1 MNKEFV
7 PYAEAFELKS
17 LGFDEPCFG
26 CHEEIENR
34 DYKVI
39 LEVTKSIG
47 INTLNGI
54 RNYNQEDE
62 VSAPT
67 YSQAFRWFREHQEWP
82 IDSWIQPHLSD
93 QPKQYE
99 GVYWRRGE
107 KASVGVFSIYDEAEL
122 NLLRKLIEI
131 VKNK

>member
-1 MNKEFV
+1 MQLKE
-7 PYAEAFELKS
+7 

-67 YSQAFRWFREHQEWP
+67 YSQVFRWFREKHGLFIKP
-82 IDSWIQPHLSD
+82 NRTIDSGGIW
-93 QPKQYE
+93 Y
-99 GVYWRRGE
+99 Y
-107 KASVGVFSIYDEAEL
+107 FSIETKRTDICEGSFVYEEAEL
-122 NLLRKLIEI
+122 SCLRKLIEI
-131 VKNK
+131 VKKKKSI